1 MEKFK
6 KIFVSILAA
15 VFCVLAF
22 AGCTGQSKKEPL
34 DVKRITYLIYV
45 GDRPDVEMYVITADC
60 KVTEYSIRLESDEPY
75 GKYDFFAGE
84 LPSEDHYEVSE
95 FKITEES
102 WTSMV
107 NTLTEVNFMN
117 LLEEFSPDD
126 SDDASSYYIRVET
139 ADDVHQSGGY
149 NAGGHM
155 DPESRKFSS
164 ARQAVDRAL
173 NRNVY

>member
-1 MEKFK
+1 MIELFGDIEVRLYFCPQEKDM
-6 KIFVSILAA
+6 IGLLVMN
-15 VFCVLAF
+15 
-22 AGCTGQSKKEPL
+22 PL
-34 DVKRITYLIYV
+34 N
-45 GDRPDVEMYVITADC
+45 
-60 KVTEYSIRLESDEPY
+60 
-75 GKYDFFAGE
+75 E
-84 LPSEDHYEVSE
+84 LNNE

-155 DPESRKFSS
+155 DPESRKFSN

>member
-6 KIFVSILAA
+6 QIFVSILAA

-34 DVKRITYLIYV
+34 DVKKVTYLIYC
-45 GDRPDVEMYVITADC
+45 GDIQEVEMYVITDDL
-60 KVTEYSIRLESDEPY
+60 KVTHYTIWPED
-75 GKYDFFAGE
+75 GMDYDYFAGE

-155 DPESRKFSS
+155 DPESRKFSN